1 MTALRRT
8 VVLCRPDT
16 PGREI
21 HRLADRYGLE
31 VVYTV
36 FTDIESSQ
44 LTALIAIQH
53 IIENNAAV
61 LVIPHLTAP
70 WIAGIRH
77 WAAVRAAARIIGS
90 DGPVEE
96 STR

>member
-1 MTALRRT
+1 M
-8 VVLCRPDT
+8 

-21 HRLADRYGLE
+21 HHMASHYGLE

-36 FTDIESSQ
+36 FTDTESSQ

-53 IIENNAAV
+53 IIENSAEV

-70 WIAGIRH
+70 WIAGFRQ
-77 WAAVRAAARIIGS
+77 WTAVRTAAQIIGS

-96 STR
+96 FTQ

>member
-53 IIENNAAV
+53 IIENNAEV
-61 LVIPHLTAP
+61 LVIPHLTAMR
-70 WIAGIRH
+70 IARH
-77 WAAVRAAARIIGS
+77 QRWKPVLAAAQVIAS
-90 DGPVEE
+90 DGPIDEF
-96 STR
+96 TR

>member
-1 MTALRRT
+1 M
-8 VVLCRPDT
+8 
-16 PGREI
+16 
-21 HRLADRYGLE
+21 
-31 VVYTV
+31 

-53 IIENNAAV
+53 IIENNAEV